1 MIYNDF
7 SKVQVELLTKEAN
20 KEQLEIAKDAY
31 KLCLTTH
38 KLREKTPEGQ
48 DPEVCGLTFACA
60 MEVIKT
66 QQIIKKLDEI
76 KHILEN

>member
-1 MIYNDF
+1 MIY
-7 SKVQVELLTKEAN
+7 SESLA
-20 KEQLEIAKDAY
+20 EQLEIAKDAY
-31 KLCLTTH
+31 KLCQITQ
-38 KLREKTPEGQ
+38 KLREKTPEEQ

>member
-1 MIYNDF
+1 MIY
-7 SKVQVELLTKEAN
+7 SESLA
-20 KEQLEIAKDAY
+20 EQLEIAKDAY
-31 KLCLTTH
+31 KLC
-38 KLREKTPEGQ
+38 RETQKRYNDTPHEQ
-48 DPEVCGLTFACA
+48 EPEVCGLTFACA